1 MTYECNCSDISLAEW
16 KKKMKGIKP
25 IKPINYKWLIRK
37 IKKHLP
43 HLYESLMIDVY
54 NPYQEK
60 CVVNRDYYVLVH
72 SAIEYFI
79 KKK

>member
-1 MTYECNCSDISLAEW
+1 MYYECCCADITIEEW
-16 KKKMKGIKP
+16 KHKMKGIKP
-25 IKPINYKWLIRK
+25 VNYQWLVRK

-43 HLYESLMIDVY
+43 QLYEDLMLDVY

-60 CVVNRDYYVLVH
+60 CGVNREYYVLVH

>member
-1 MTYECNCSDISLAEW
+1 ML
-16 KKKMKGIKP
+16 
-25 IKPINYKWLIRK
+25 
-37 IKKHLP
+37 
-43 HLYESLMIDVY
+43 DVY

-60 CVVNRDYYVLVH
+60 CGVNRDYYVLVH